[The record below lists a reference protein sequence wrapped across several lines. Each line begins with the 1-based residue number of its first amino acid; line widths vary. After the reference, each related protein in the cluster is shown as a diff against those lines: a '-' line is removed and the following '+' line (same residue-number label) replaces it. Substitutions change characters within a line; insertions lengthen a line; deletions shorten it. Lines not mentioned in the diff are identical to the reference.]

1 MSDDIPVL
9 RPLRTEADYR
19 AALQR
24 VETLFDLPEE
34 PDPASDLG
42 AYFDALITLIQAY
55 ERRHYPVEA
64 PDPIEAITFRM
75 EQQGLSVADLE
86 PMIGRRNRV
95 YEVLARRRPL
105 TLAMIRRLHVGLGIP
120 AEVLIGG
127 PIV

>member
-75 EQQGLSVADLE
+75 A
-86 PMIGRRNRV
+86 
-95 YEVLARRRPL
+95 
-105 TLAMIRRLHVGLGIP
+105 H
-120 AEVLIGG
+120 IGG
-127 PIV
+127 RCST